1 MLTELTSIAL
11 LLASVLVFLLLLY
24 GTLRQMNLSYVLVL
38 VGDRGREVIDD
49 LYGAPGRD
57 GGRTKAKS

>member
-1 MLTELTSIAL
+1 MLTELASVGL

-38 VGDRGREVIDD
+38 VGEQGSRGDRRACTERR
-49 LYGAPGRD
+49 AR
-57 GGRTKAKS
+57 